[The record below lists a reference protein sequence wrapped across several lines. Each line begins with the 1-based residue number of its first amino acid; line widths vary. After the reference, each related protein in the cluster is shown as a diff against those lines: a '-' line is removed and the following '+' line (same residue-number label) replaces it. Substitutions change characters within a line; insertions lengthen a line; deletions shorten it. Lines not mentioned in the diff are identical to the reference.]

1 MSCHIRVLSGQVLY
15 FDKGGYP
22 TPYLLE
28 VTFTYDGTVATMQGL
43 SHPKFTWQI
52 GRAIVRHMKA
62 HGYARVRW
70 ERKDEN
76 GVHLR
81 WVEF

>member
-1 MSCHIRVLSGQVLY
+1 MGCHIQVTQGIIRW
-15 FDKGGYP
+15 FEHGGYP
-22 TPYLLE
+22 KPYLIE
-28 VTFTYDGTVATMQGL
+28 VGFIYDGNVATMMGL

-52 GRAIVRHMKA
+52 GRRMVRHMKA
-62 HGYARVRW
+62 CGYARVRW